1 MVLDQGLI
9 KEYNSPDSLLKDKTT
24 VFYGMA
30 KAANIVS

>member
-9 KEYNSPDSLLKDKTT
+9 AEFDNPNSLLENKSSI
-24 VFYGMA
+24 FYGMA